1 MSSSETNKRTGGG
14 RKLGRAALR
23 ADKKNSSSCEE
34 YVSTLT
40 SAPSRAT
47 IETLAAECTV
57 LGRVT
62 KTVGCGSLQVLLQTG
77 DTITAPISGTL
88 RFKGRAATKADR
100 SCCMLMGDVIIV
112 DGGFAAGKL
121 SPVQVVRV
129 RKAFATAQYPAPG
142 GFFNRQGE
150 EAGDEE
156 EEAGFEFEVAG
167 AAAAADV
174 DIDAI

>member
-1 MSSSETNKRTGGG
+1 MSASETNKRTGG

-23 ADKKNSSSCEE
+23 AEKKNSSSCEE

-121 SPVQVVRV
+121 SAAQVARV
-129 RKAFATAQYPAPG
+129 RKAFATAQYPVPG

-150 EAGDEE
+150 EAGDAE
-156 EEAGFEFEVAG
+156 EEAGFEFEVT
-167 AAAAADV
+167 AAPAAADV
-174 DIDAI
+174 DVDAI

>member
-1 MSSSETNKRTGGG
+1 MSSSDTNKRTAG

-23 ADKKNSSSCEE
+23 ADKKNASSCEE
-34 YVSTLT
+34 YVSSLT
-40 SAPSRAT
+40 AAPSRAT
-47 IETLAAECTV
+47 IEALAAECTV

-88 RFKGRAATKADR
+88 RFKGRASTKADR

-121 SPVQVVRV
+121 SPAQVVRV
-129 RKAFATAQYPAPG
+129 RKAFATAHYPAPG

-150 EAGDEE
+150 EAGDAEE
-156 EEAGFEFEVAG
+156 ETGFEFEVAG
-167 AAAAADV
+167 AAVDV
-174 DIDAI
+174 DVDAI